1 MIQTNCGNA
10 DLWTGDCAYLPE
22 QYDSGVGQLMIFST
36 PYPGLLGFDLNVQ
49 DYFDYWLPKRLGSL
63 IDMINE
69 DTGVIIQNLWLPR
82 TEEGFYDPQLF
93 RLIKIYQIFGFN
105 LIEPYIWDKKNAPP
119 AGNMNRHDRNEWE
132 FFFAFS
138 RNYAYTYNKF
148 RQPYAEKTIGKAKS
162 GNMRKPDLN
171 GQLAGGHADLHPD
184 GAAQS
189 NILRYSASGDQNRPR
204 IKDRVF
210 PLKMIERLVL
220 QYSDP
225 EDTVIDPFCGT
236 GTTLLAAVKNERK
249 AIGCDI
255 SAENIDEANL
265 WLSRWQFTE

>member
-1 MIQTNCGNA
+1 MKRIDCGNA
-10 DLWTGDCAYLPE
+10 DLWTGDCIYLPE

-36 PYPGLLGFDLNVQ
+36 PYPGLLGFDLNVR
-49 DYFDYWLPKRLGSL
+49 DYFDHWLPKRLGLL

-82 TEEGFYDPQLF
+82 VFGLYDERIFEIIKVYQIMGF
-93 RLIKIYQIFGFN
+93 RLI
-105 LIEPYIWDKKNAPP
+105 EPKIWDKKNAPP
-119 AGNMNRHDRNEWE
+119 AGNMERHDRNEWE
-132 FFFAFS
+132 FFFIFS
-138 RNYAYTYNKF
+138 RNNAYTYHKF

-171 GQLAGGHADLHPD
+171 GQLAGGHAKLHPE
-184 GAAQS
+184 GASQG

-220 QYSDP
+220 QYSNPGDM
-225 EDTVIDPFCGT
+225 VIDPFCGS
-236 GTTLLAAVKNERK
+236 GTTLVAAVSNDRM

-265 WLSRWQFTE
+265 WLSQRQFTE

>member
-1 MIQTNCGNA
+1 MKLTACGNA
-10 DLWTGDCAYLPE
+10 DLWTGDCKNLPD
-22 QYDSGVGQLMIFST
+22 QYDYGIGQLMIFST
-36 PYPGLLGFDLNVQ
+36 PYPGLLGFDFSVQ
-49 DYFDYWLPKRLGSL
+49 SYLDWWLPRRLGPL
-63 IDMINE
+63 TNMVNE
-69 DTGVIIQNLWLPR
+69 ETGVIIQNIWFPR
-82 TEEGFYDPQLF
+82 KKDGWYDERIF
-93 RLIKIYQIFGFN
+93 KIIRIYEIFGFHFVQ
-105 LIEPYIWDKKNAPP
+105 PYVWDKKNAPP
-119 AGNMNRHDRNEWE
+119 AGNMERHDRNEWE
-132 FFFAFS
+132 FFFTFS
-138 RNYAYTYNKF
+138 RNSDYTYHKF

-184 GAAQS
+184 GAAQG
-189 NILRYSASGDQNRPR
+189 NILRFSASGDQNRPR
-204 IKDRVF
+204 IKERVF

-236 GTTLLAAVKNERK
+236 GTTLVAAVSNDRM

-265 WLSRWQFTE
+265 WLSQRQFTE